1 MPLHVEVVTQ
11 QRKLLDL
18 PDADMVVIPARE
30 GVMGVLPNHAPVLT
44 TMQYGELIVKRGDA
58 QESFIVYG
66 GVVEIRPTKVTVL
79 ADEAS
84 FTNGINIREAEAARE
99 RIAQILEEGVPPE
112 ERTLYL
118 QEMRKAELAINVY
131 RRTQSRAGSIR
142 IVTDYDLDEEED

>member
-18 PDADMVVIPARE
+18 PDADMVVVPGRD
-30 GVMGVLPNHAPVLT
+30 GVMGILPNHSPILT
-44 TMQYGELIVKRGDA
+44 TMQYGELIVRQGNA
-58 QESFIVYG
+58 EESFVVYG

-84 FTNGINIREAEAARE
+84 FTNGINVREAEAARE
-99 RIAQILEEGVPPE
+99 RIAKILDEGVPPE
-112 ERTLYL
+112 ERSLYL

-142 IVTDYDLDEEED
+142 IVSDEELYEDE

>member
-30 GVMGVLPNHAPVLT
+30 GVMGVLPNHSPILT
-44 TMQYGELIVKRGDA
+44 TMQYGELIVKRGNA

-84 FTNGINIREAEAARE
+84 FTGGINIREAEAARD

-112 ERTLYL
+112 EQTLYL

-142 IVTDYDLDEEED
+142 IVSDEELYEED